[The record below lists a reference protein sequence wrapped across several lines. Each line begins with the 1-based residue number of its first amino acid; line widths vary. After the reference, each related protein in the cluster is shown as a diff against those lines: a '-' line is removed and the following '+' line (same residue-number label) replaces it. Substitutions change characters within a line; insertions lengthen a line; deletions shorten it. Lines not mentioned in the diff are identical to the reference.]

1 MSRFV
6 MFKFVMSREYQME
19 LSLMCASLTNPT
31 SSFDTTSSADSLTH
45 ILTDEEAHKLYTTG
59 DAAHDFDHVWRVT
72 MLAMR
77 IAQAEGANLTVV
89 RLAALLH
96 DVPVPTGGGD
106 EGVGGEGTNLHLGR
120 SAHHLAAADYAREYL
135 VARGLGTEAVANV
148 VHCIEAHRFRDQ
160 SVQPQTIEAKCLYDA
175 DKLDS
180 IGAIGI
186 GRAFAFAGAYGNRLW
201 TEPWSSAPPFDA
213 KPVGD
218 DYTPVHEYVYKL
230 RLILSTLHTESAR
243 RIGAERHRFMIAFF
257 DRLDAEMQNRS

>member
-1 MSRFV
+1 MS
-6 MFKFVMSREYQME
+6 
-19 LSLMCASLTNPT
+19 ASLTNAT
-31 SSFDTTSSADSLTH
+31 SPLDNTFLTDF
-45 ILTDEEAHKLYTTG
+45 LTDEEAHALYTMG

-72 MLAMR
+72 TLAIR
-77 IAQAEGANLTVV
+77 IAQAEGANPAVV

-96 DVPVPTGGGD
+96 DVPVP
-106 EGVGGEGTNLHLGR
+106 EEGTEHGNEAGEDAGVHRRRL
-120 SAHHLAAADYAREYL
+120 AHHLAAADHARAYL
-135 VARGLGTEAVANV
+135 VSRGLGTELVANV

-160 SVQPQTIEAKCLYDA
+160 SVQPQTVEAKCLYDA

-201 TEPWSSAPPFDA
+201 TEPWSSAPTLDA

-230 RLILSTLHTESAR
+230 RLILATLHTETAR